1 MVEDIF
7 AQLAAIRQS
16 LEAELKSESD
26 TIMHDANGIDQAPTI
41 EHADVRTEDEPTK
54 RNAPC
59 PCGSGKRFK
68 HCHGQHGSSLER
80 EEPPLPHQITF
91 DTAVEISSV
100 QTSNVGS
107 LPVDIGPAPR
117 LSSLG
122 ESDQRN
128 FEKTEFLHLQMR
140 PTLGE
145 DETGQSTER
154 ETLPIQGSAP
164 RQALEATFSEGKESK
179 AIAMIVAGHVKL
191 KNRRALADLL
201 AHRRK
206 MLDELQAVSGIN
218 PASVVRT
225 VLEEIALIEAALE
238 ELEPPPGT
246 LPENEWA

>member
-16 LEAELKSESD
+16 LEAELKREAD

-41 EHADVRTEDEPTK
+41 ENADVRTEDGLTK

-68 HCHGQHGSSLER
+68 HCHGQHGPSLGR
-80 EEPPLPHQITF
+80 EEPPLPRQITF
-91 DTAVEISSV
+91 DTAVEISSI
-100 QTSNVGS
+100 QISNVES
-107 LPVDIGPAPR
+107 LPVDIGPAPQI
-117 LSSLG
+117 SSLG

-128 FEKTEFLHLQMR
+128 FEKTEFLHLKMK
-140 PTLGE
+140 PTLDE
-145 DETGQSTER
+145 DAAGSSTER
-154 ETLPIQGSAP
+154 ESFSIQGSAP
-164 RQALEATFSEGKESK
+164 RQASEATFSEGKESK
-179 AIAMIVAGHVKL
+179 AIAMIIAGHVKL

-206 MLDELQAVSGIN
+206 VLDELQAVSGVS

-225 VLEEIALIEAALE
+225 VLEEIALIEAGLE
-238 ELEPPPGT
+238 ELEPPPGA
-246 LPENEWA
+246 LPDNERA